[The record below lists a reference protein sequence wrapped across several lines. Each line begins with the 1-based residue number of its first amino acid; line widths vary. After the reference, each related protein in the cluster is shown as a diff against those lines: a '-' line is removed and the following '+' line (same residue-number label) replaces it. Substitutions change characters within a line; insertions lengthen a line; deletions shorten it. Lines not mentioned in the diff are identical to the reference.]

1 LTANC
6 VPLLIQQN
14 VYGSNFFNRSW
25 AEFKVG
31 FNDTLGNYWLGNDLL
46 SQLTL
51 SRRYKLRFDLQARD
65 NFTWFYAEYSSF
77 VVREES
83 HNYELHVSGYSGN
96 AGDALHYQNGAM
108 FTTSDRDNDEW
119 TRDNDPWSSSTSGS
133 TNKYNCALRNGGGF
147 WYKKCSNSDVNTV
160 RDRGN
165 NFRWRSTLLLQSTR
179 MWLMC

>member
-1 LTANC
+1 MFCIVANC
-6 VPLLIQQN
+6 IPLLIQQN
-14 VYGSNFFNRSW
+14 VNGSDFFNRSW

-96 AGDALHYQNGAM
+96 VGDAFSYSNGAM
-108 FTTSDRDNDEW
+108 FTTYD
-119 TRDNDPWSSSTSGS
+119 RDNDPWTH
-133 TNKYNCALRNGGGF
+133 TNSRYNDNCAVLYGGGF
-147 WYKKCSNSDVNTV
+147 WYKNCAYCLVNAGLG
-160 RDRGN
+160 RDYFYWHSPQTKR
-165 NFRWRSTLLLQSTR
+165 RLHLQSTR